1 MNNGSIVDHILHSE
15 GWPTFTNH
23 PQDRGGPTKG
33 GITLKTL
40 QSYGNRPSATEA
52 DLRNLTEV
60 EARKIYEKSYI
71 IAPGFALIKDDLLR
85 FQVVDA
91 GVLSG
96 TSRAT
101 RWLQEV
107 VGAVVDGRMGPVTAS
122 AVNSGDAHTIA
133 LKFCAA
139 RARGLMRIVS
149 KDPSQAV
156 WASGWMNR
164 AMGFLDREADR
175 PSL

>member
-1 MNNGSIVDHILHSE
+1 MNNDSIVDHILQSE

-23 PQDRGGPTKG
+23 PKDRGGPTKG

-40 QSYGNRPSATEA
+40 RSYGGRPAATEA
-52 DLRNLTEV
+52 DLRNLTEA
-60 EARKIYEKSYI
+60 EARKIYENSYI
-71 IAPGFALIKDDLLR
+71 TAPGFALIRDDLLR

-96 TSRAT
+96 PSRAT
-101 RWLQEV
+101 SWLQEV
-107 VGAVVDGRMGPVTAS
+107 VGVTIDGRMGSVTAA
-122 AVNSGDAHTIA
+122 AVNSGNAHSIA

-149 KDPSQAV
+149 KDHTQAV

-164 AMGFLDREADR
+164 AMSFLDREAAR
-175 PSL
+175 